1 MVPLH
6 EDHLTVLL
14 RLAQRHAA
22 QRHHAVGRFVLNL
35 VHAFGGPTGFGCAG
49 DRLERQQACA
59 SHHTNA
65 AHGFT

>member
-6 EDHLTVLL
+6 EDHLTALL

-35 VHAFGGPTGFGCAG
+35 VHAFGGPTGFGCAW
-49 DRLERQQACA
+49 DRLKRQQACA
-59 SHHTNA
+59 SHHTDA
-65 AHGFT
+65 AHGLT